1 MVKRALSLFG
11 VSMLAAAPQPGDA
24 AGCRAFAV
32 PPGPLSG
39 ALIAFG
45 RQAGLSI
52 GGTGVTASGAR
63 SQGVSGCRSVDGAL
77 RRLLNGTG
85 YDYRR
90 VGGDTIQIVEAARRR
105 PRPSAPPQRQPPEAP
120 SGGDAPIIVTASKQ
134 DTPLTVYPGSVEVV
148 RFGRDAAA
156 AGGSGNALVGRLPIL
171 AQTNLGPGRNKLFI
185 RGVADSSFTGPSQST
200 VAQYL
205 GDVRLTYSAPDPN
218 LNLYDTDRVE
228 VLEGPQGTLYG
239 AGSLGGVIS
248 IVPNAPVS
256 TGFAGSAA
264 AGLST
269 TKHGDWGSDF
279 AAMLNLPLSDGRA
292 ALRLVGYRTVEGGYI
307 DDAGRGL
314 KNVNRTASY
323 GGRATLRLTPGNG
336 WTIDAGLVLH
346 NGDADDS
353 QYAERGEAPLTR
365 RSAIAQPF
373 DNDFLLGQLVVRKN
387 WDWGELVSATGIAH
401 QRLGSTFD
409 ATGFVAAPGPAALIE
424 DSAINLFS
432 HETRLSG
439 DLGGGGHWIV
449 GGSFVRNEART
460 KRLSGPVGAAVT
472 SSDVR
477 NTDIDTALF
486 GEVRV
491 DLWRHVFATGG
502 ARIAYSHRV
511 GEVFDNVTVRPA
523 EPKRNSLRVLP
534 SAALSWEP
542 VAKLI
547 VFARYQRGFRA
558 GGLAVDG
565 AAADPTVRE
574 FQSDTIATK
583 EIGVRFGEPGRDK
596 LSAAVT
602 LSQANWSDIQAD
614 LVNSSGLPYTD
625 NIGDGQVKGVE
636 ASLSWSP
643 TPRAL
648 VAATIF
654 GNRSSLDRP
663 DGGFA
668 DSSGDELPNIAEMGV
683 RVSGRLTVPT
693 GGWGKLTLEAWGRYS
708 GQSRLGVGP
717 VLDIPQGRYLDAG
730 ASARLEVHGVGLS
743 LSLTNI
749 ADETGNRF
757 SYGNP
762 FTVTERRQ
770 ITPLRPRTL
779 RFGVD
784 AVF

>member
-11 VSMLAAAPQPGDA
+11 VSMLAAAPQPGEA

-52 GGTGVTASGAR
+52 GGTGVTAGGAR

-90 VGGDTIQIVEAARRR
+90 VGGDTIQIVEAPRRR
-105 PRPSAPPQRQPPEAP
+105 ARTSAPTPVVQA
-120 SGGDAPIIVTASKQ
+120 SDDAPIIVTASKQ
-134 DTPLTVYPGSVEVV
+134 DTPLTDYPGSVEVV
-148 RFGRDAAA
+148 RFGRDAAF

-185 RGVADSSFTGPSQST
+185 RGIADSSFTGPSQST

-256 TGFAGSAA
+256 TGFSGSAA

-269 TKHGDWGSDF
+269 TAHGNWGSDL

-292 ALRLVGYRTVEGGYI
+292 ALRVVGYRTVDGGYI
-307 DDAGRGL
+307 DDAERGL

-323 GGRATLRLTPGNG
+323 GGRAMLRLTPGAG
-336 WTIDAGLVLH
+336 WTIDAGVVLH

-353 QYAERGEAPLTR
+353 QYAEKGEPPLTR

-387 WDWGELVSATGIAH
+387 WDWGELVSATGVAR

-424 DSAINLFS
+424 DSAINLFT

-439 DLGGGGHWIV
+439 DLHDGGHWIV

-460 KRLSGPVGAAVT
+460 KRLSGPVGDPT
-472 SSDVR
+472 ISSDVR

-486 GEVRV
+486 GEVRIDV
-491 DLWRHVFATGG
+491 WRRIFVTGG
-502 ARIAYSHRV
+502 ARLAYSHRV
-511 GEVFDNVTVRPA
+511 GEVLDDVTTRPA
-523 EPKRNSLRVLP
+523 EPKRNAFRVLP

-542 VAKLI
+542 VDKLI

-565 AAADPTVRE
+565 ASADPTVRE
-574 FQSDTIATK
+574 FESDTIATK
-583 EIGVRFGEPGRDK
+583 EIGVRFGEPGRDR

-625 NIGDGQVKGVE
+625 NIGDGQVKGIE

-643 TPRAL
+643 TPQAL
-648 VAATIF
+648 IAASIF
-654 GNRSSLDRP
+654 GNRSSLDHP
-663 DGGFA
+663 DDGFA
-668 DSSGDELPNIAEMGV
+668 DSDGDELPNIAEMGV
-683 RVSGRLTVPT
+683 RLSGRMTVPT
-693 GGWGKLTLEAWGRYS
+693 GGWGKLTLEASGRYS

-717 VLDIPQGRYLDAG
+717 VLNIPQGRYLDAG
-730 ASARLEVHGVGLS
+730 ASARLEVHGIGLS
-743 LSLTNI
+743 LSLTNMF
-749 ADETGNRF
+749 DETGNRF

-770 ITPLRPRTL
+770 MTPLRPRTL
-779 RFGVD
+779 RFGID
-784 AVF
+784 AAF